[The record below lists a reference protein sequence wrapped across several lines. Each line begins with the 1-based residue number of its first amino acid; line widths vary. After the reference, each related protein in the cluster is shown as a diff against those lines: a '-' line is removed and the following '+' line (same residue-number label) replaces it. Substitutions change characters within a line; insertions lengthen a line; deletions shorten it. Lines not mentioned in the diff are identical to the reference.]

1 MQGEND
7 MYEHD
12 PEEWAAECER
22 GRQDRQPRLPQ
33 ADRGSPPST
42 GPAPVVDAKLIEDA
56 PPMDPETQVL
66 LAEFAGVAPEGSD
79 AGGDPTHLSLVFYVL
94 GADGTK
100 LMAAAER
107 RTAQEVDDVI
117 DLLLSVRAT
126 VWPSKYRMEAA
137 LRMVLMV
144 HDKSPWTVEK
154 HQMWHGLQIQAGV
167 KDPRPECAVRTLVDT
182 VRQVLDPKG
191 K

>member
-1 MQGEND
+1 MQGKND

-22 GRQDRQPRLPQ
+22 GRQQRQPRLPE

-66 LAEFAGVAPEGSD
+66 LADFAGVAPEGPD
-79 AGGDPTHLSLVFYVL
+79 ASDPTHLSLVFYV
-94 GADGTK
+94 ADGTK
-100 LMAAAER
+100 LMAAADL

-137 LRMVLMV
+137 LRMVLMA

-154 HQMWHGLQIQAGV
+154 HQVWHGLQIQAGV
-167 KDPRPECAVRTLVDT
+167 KDPRPDITVRTLVDT
-182 VRQVLDPKG
+182 VRHVLDPKG